1 MVLLISIKA
10 YMKSNKRKR
19 EIAKKGKRKCDK
31 ASYKLSNLL
40 TYSSFYKFPLSFIL
54 EKLENA

>member
-1 MVLLISIKA
+1 
-10 YMKSNKRKR
+10 MKSNKRKW

-31 ASYKLSNLL
+31 ASYKLNNLL